1 MAAYGDKLRRKDYNI
16 HRRMGYEPRKRK
28 LQRRLIHSE
37 HKKTRDKETGGKP
50 DTRPA
55 GDFTEK
61 EPGEAFTQDVQDIA
75 ELQFSRQRKKG
86 STPAARRA
94 AKLKVSAPVTTASAK
109 LHHEI
114 DKRSGDNVGVEAA
127 NAGSAVLET
136 GTAMTGDAIRSH
148 HYAGKLKEREESG
161 KASFNT
167 GGETAGRRIRFSEE
181 NAGGSSGPDS
191 GRTDHYPGGVGR
203 SGSKR
208 TAGTANDSYGSTSNP
223 LSRFRQRQEIKRRY
237 AEAAG
242 NAVRGE
248 GTTEAFSGIRSVS
261 QRFKD
266 AFSNLGSCVKEHPM
280 VILSAGILM
289 ILLMAV
295 AGGASSCSLLISGS
309 GNGVVSTS
317 FTAEDADILGCEEDY
332 EDLEKD
338 LLEEIQSVETENPDF
353 DEYRYQLDTIGHN
366 PYELASVLTILF
378 EDYRRDDDRVQ
389 EMLKALFDAQYE
401 LIYDP
406 VTEIRTREVERTGER
421 EVYNSATGRTETETY
436 TYTETEEYEYKILNV
451 TMINHQLLQVIEGLD
466 LAEDEIERFRII
478 LSLKGNR
485 AYLFGDDIYSNIDAD
500 ADGTPDNPLLDYR
513 VPGEALTDQEFAR
526 MYQEA
531 RKYLGRAYVWG
542 GSTPDSGFDCSGY
555 VCWVINASG
564 VGSIGRTTAEGL
576 RQWTTPISAS
586 ERKPGDIVYFQ
597 GTYNTPGASHVGIY
611 VGDGMMIHTGNPCKF
626 SNIDSGYFADHML
639 GYGRIP
645 DE

>member
-1 MAAYGDKLRRKDYNI
+1 ML
-16 HRRMGYEPRKRK
+16 
-28 LQRRLIHSE
+28 
-37 HKKTRDKETGGKP
+37 
-50 DTRPA
+50 
-55 GDFTEK
+55 
-61 EPGEAFTQDVQDIA
+61 
-75 ELQFSRQRKKG
+75 
-86 STPAARRA
+86 
-94 AKLKVSAPVTTASAK
+94 
-109 LHHEI
+109 
-114 DKRSGDNVGVEAA
+114 
-127 NAGSAVLET
+127 
-136 GTAMTGDAIRSH
+136 
-148 HYAGKLKEREESG
+148 
-161 KASFNT
+161 
-167 GGETAGRRIRFSEE
+167 
-181 NAGGSSGPDS
+181 
-191 GRTDHYPGGVGR
+191 
-203 SGSKR
+203 
-208 TAGTANDSYGSTSNP
+208 
-223 LSRFRQRQEIKRRY
+223 
-237 AEAAG
+237 
-242 NAVRGE
+242 
-248 GTTEAFSGIRSVS
+248 
-261 QRFKD
+261 
-266 AFSNLGSCVKEHPM
+266 
-280 VILSAGILM
+280 
-289 ILLMAV
+289 
-295 AGGASSCSLLISGS
+295 
-309 GNGVVSTS
+309 
-317 FTAEDADILGCEEDY
+317 TAEDADILGCEEDY

-353 DEYRYQLDTIGHN
+353 DEYSYHLDTIGHN

-389 EMLKALFDAQYE
+389 EMLRALFDAQYE

-451 TMINHQLLQVIEGLD
+451 TMINHQLLQVIEDLD
-466 LAEDEIERFRII
+466 LAEDEMERFRII

-626 SNIDSGYFADHML
+626 SNIDSGYFANHML

-645 DE
+645 ED

>member
-1 MAAYGDKLRRKDYNI
+1 MR
-16 HRRMGYEPRKRK
+16 
-28 LQRRLIHSE
+28 
-37 HKKTRDKETGGKP
+37 
-50 DTRPA
+50 
-55 GDFTEK
+55 
-61 EPGEAFTQDVQDIA
+61 
-75 ELQFSRQRKKG
+75 
-86 STPAARRA
+86 
-94 AKLKVSAPVTTASAK
+94 
-109 LHHEI
+109 
-114 DKRSGDNVGVEAA
+114 
-127 NAGSAVLET
+127 
-136 GTAMTGDAIRSH
+136 
-148 HYAGKLKEREESG
+148 
-161 KASFNT
+161 
-167 GGETAGRRIRFSEE
+167 
-181 NAGGSSGPDS
+181 
-191 GRTDHYPGGVGR
+191 
-203 SGSKR
+203 
-208 TAGTANDSYGSTSNP
+208 
-223 LSRFRQRQEIKRRY
+223 
-237 AEAAG
+237 
-242 NAVRGE
+242 
-248 GTTEAFSGIRSVS
+248 
-261 QRFKD
+261 
-266 AFSNLGSCVKEHPM
+266 
-280 VILSAGILM
+280 
-289 ILLMAV
+289 
-295 AGGASSCSLLISGS
+295 
-309 GNGVVSTS
+309 
-317 FTAEDADILGCEEDY
+317 
-332 EDLEKD
+332 
-338 LLEEIQSVETENPDF
+338 
-353 DEYRYQLDTIGHN
+353 
-366 PYELASVLTILF
+366 
-378 EDYRRDDDRVQ
+378 
-389 EMLKALFDAQYE
+389 ALFDAQYE

-451 TMINHQLLQVIEGLD
+451 TMINHQLLQVIEDLD
-466 LAEDEIERFRII
+466 LAEDEMERFRII

-626 SNIDSGYFADHML
+626 SNIDSGYFANHML

-645 DE
+645 ED